1 MSLSAYLK
9 HGTPPIIAIL
19 RGMPPNDA
27 VGIGRA
33 LIDAGIRLIEVPLNS
48 PQPLESIARL
58 HAEFSAEALIG
69 AGTVLGTDAVNQVA
83 TAGGKLVLSP
93 ITDGVVITRA
103 LELGLE
109 PVPGFM
115 SATEALAAVNAGA
128 RHLKLFPAHSLGAGH
143 IRSVREILPVGIDIW
158 AVGGTSARDL
168 STWLERG
175 ACGIG
180 VGGSLYK
187 PGDSAA
193 VVAQRARELVAAWR
207 AISPVAALPSR

>member
-1 MSLSAYLK
+1 MPLSAYLK
-9 HGTPPIIAIL
+9 NGTPPIIAIL
-19 RGMPPNDA
+19 RGMPPIDA

-33 LIDAGIRLIEVPLNS
+33 LIDTGIRLIEVPLNS
-48 PQPLESIARL
+48 PSPLESIARL
-58 HAEFSAEALIG
+58 HAEFAADALIG

-83 TAGGKLVLSP
+83 TAGGKMVLSP
-93 ITDGVVITRA
+93 ITDRAMISRA

-115 SATEALAAVNAGA
+115 SATEAYAAVNAGA
-128 RHLKLFPAHSLGAGH
+128 RQLKLFPAHSLGAGH
-143 IRSVREILPVGIDIW
+143 IRSVREILPAGIDIW

-168 STWLERG
+168 GAWLERG

-187 PGDSAA
+187 AGDSAA
-193 VVAQRARELVAAWR
+193 VVAQRAVELVAAWR
-207 AISPVAALPSR
+207 AIGAAAALPSR